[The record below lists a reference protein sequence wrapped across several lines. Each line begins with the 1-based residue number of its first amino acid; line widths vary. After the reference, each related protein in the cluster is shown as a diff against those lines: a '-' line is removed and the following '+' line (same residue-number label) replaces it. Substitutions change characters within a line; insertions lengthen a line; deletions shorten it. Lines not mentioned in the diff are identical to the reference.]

1 MTENNVRQIISSL
14 KSNLPEDK
22 LYIIKRKLE
31 ETPDEKFDEIFC
43 AKFHN
48 PTHILLFSIFLGS
61 LGVDRF
67 LIGDTG
73 LGIGKLLLGWAT
85 CGIWPLMDIFFSHS
99 KAKQKNFDN
108 LMMLL

>member
-43 AKFHN
+43 A
-48 PTHILLFSIFLGS
+48 
-61 LGVDRF
+61 
-67 LIGDTG
+67 
-73 LGIGKLLLGWAT
+73 
-85 CGIWPLMDIFFSHS
+85 
-99 KAKQKNFDN
+99 
-108 LMMLL
+108 